1 MRATASACGSAR
13 TTAAT
18 ERQGRRAMSSRLV
31 VLASVLMLWPGFAL
45 AQQATGPTEV
55 ARMPWGDPDLQG
67 IWFYQTLTPLER
79 AEAFEDQ
86 AALSPEAAAAYVA
99 ELRAARAP
107 LARISGDW
115 RGSAILANGRTSQI
129 VDPPSGKLPAR
140 TAASKHRALT
150 LGSPPLTHTVAN
162 GPEDRE
168 RLERCI
174 MGRSVPFLGL
184 PFEQRVHIVQTP
196 DHIAMNDEFGELR
209 LIPVTNRARLSDSI
223 RQWGG
228 LSRGHWD
235 GDTLVVETTHFN
247 GKWSLMGAGRNMRL
261 VERFSRTATETLD
274 YEYTVH
280 DRMGQVYR
288 ATDTQ
293 LGRDVALKIL
303 PDAFAA
309 DPDRLARFQRE
320 AQVLASLNP
329 PEHRADP
336 RHRRVGVCT
345 CCGKGVEKPPIR
357 IPGVSPS

>member
-1 MRATASACGSAR
+1 
-13 TTAAT
+13 
-18 ERQGRRAMSSRLV
+18 MSSRLV

-67 IWFYQTLTPLER
+67 IWFYQTQTPLER
-79 AEAFEDQ
+79 PEAFADK
-86 AALSPEAAAAYVA
+86 AVLSPEEAAAYVTGQHA
-99 ELRAARAP
+99 IRESNQTR
-107 LARISGDW
+107 GDW
-115 RGSAILANGRTSQI
+115 LIQTGLTNRRTSQI
-129 VDPPSGKLPAR
+129 IDPPSGKLPAR

-280 DRMGQVYR
+280 DLESFASAWTVTFPFTQDPGPIFDYACHEGNYSMPLLLRGAR
-288 ATDTQ
+288 AEE
-293 LGRDVALKIL
+293 L
-303 PDAFAA
+303 AA
-309 DPDRLARFQRE
+309 
-320 AQVLASLNP
+320 
-329 PEHRADP
+329 
-336 RHRRVGVCT
+336 
-345 CCGKGVEKPPIR
+345 
-357 IPGVSPS
+357 GVSSR